1 MWVAASSTNR
11 QSAQL
16 LRCAEISSS
25 TFGDNLCS
33 KYQQIKWI
41 VSRQLIFPVFLNAPD
56 VACTVTSD
64 SASRAPYFV
73 GCCEERKAVNF
84 MCLAKVCKEMDK
96 VLGQYLRTRGFTQ
109 IANAGESSS
118 PTPQERLGTMV
129 NSRSA
134 AMRSASGGCVLNSE
148 DKVPLP
154 NHGFTMH
161 SAAVDGGRLV
171 VGMRW
176 L

>member
-1 MWVAASSTNR
+1 
-11 QSAQL
+11 
-16 LRCAEISSS
+16 
-25 TFGDNLCS
+25 
-33 KYQQIKWI
+33 
-41 VSRQLIFPVFLNAPD
+41 
-56 VACTVTSD
+56 
-64 SASRAPYFV
+64 
-73 GCCEERKAVNF
+73 

-109 IANAGESSS
+109 IANTGGSSS

-129 NSRSA
+129 KSRSA

>member
-1 MWVAASSTNR
+1 MFSESVQKNGQIAGAIFTHRAVA
-11 QSAQL
+11 
-16 LRCAEISSS
+16 
-25 TFGDNLCS
+25 
-33 KYQQIKWI
+33 
-41 VSRQLIFPVFLNAPD
+41 
-56 VACTVTSD
+56 D
-64 SASRAPYFV
+64 SARCPLV
-73 GCCEERKAVNF
+73 GA
-84 MCLAKVCKEMDK
+84 
-96 VLGQYLRTRGFTQ
+96 
-109 IANAGESSS
+109 
-118 PTPQERLGTMV
+118 QERLGTMV

-154 NHGFTMH
+154 NHGFTIH

>member
-1 MWVAASSTNR
+1 M
-11 QSAQL
+11 
-16 LRCAEISSS
+16 
-25 TFGDNLCS
+25 
-33 KYQQIKWI
+33 
-41 VSRQLIFPVFLNAPD
+41 FPVFLNAPD

-73 GCCEERKAVNF
+73 GCWEERKAVNF
-84 MCLAKVCKEMDK
+84 MCLAKVCKEMDR
-96 VLGQYLRTRGFTQ
+96 VLWQYLRTRRFAQ
-109 IANAGESSS
+109 IANAGESLSP

-148 DKVPLP
+148 DKVLLP